1 MVYALAGADTR
12 CQSGAGCQKISEVWF
27 YMKKAK
33 HSESLATGTRHLV
46 PALRFAFLTLTS
58 TGCILARPG
67 RANVDLPADLGGVSE
82 VTFPSQSGSALR
94 AWYAPGR
101 AGFGAVVLLHGV
113 GSNRTSMLGR
123 FRFLHARGYAVLAP
137 DFQAAGESPGE
148 HVTFGARE
156 SLDAAASV
164 KFLRDSAPD
173 ERLGVIGV
181 SMGGAAALVGPKP
194 LDVDAMVLESVYP
207 TFRDAVSDRL
217 KVWLGPVG
225 LLGPAIAPLLI
236 GVIGPEIGVDEDDLR
251 PIERIGSVREP
262 VLMLAGS
269 DDQYTPMEESLALF
283 DRIKAPKRFWE
294 VNGAGHVDLHD
305 FAPAEYERVV
315 GSFLAEQLWNQRKID
330 NR

>member
-1 MVYALAGADTR
+1 MPFNGQQPATGSQKNSDLWFHMKNSAAFRISGRWLLA
-12 CQSGAGCQKISEVWF
+12 AGCCSSF
-27 YMKKAK
+27 
-33 HSESLATGTRHLV
+33 
-46 PALRFAFLTLTS
+46 
-58 TGCILARPG
+58 TGCILARPS
-67 RANVDLPADLGGVSE
+67 RANVDLPADVGGVSE
-82 VTFPSQSGSALR
+82 VSFASQSGSILR

-123 FRFLHARGYAVLAP
+123 LRFLHARGYAVLAP
-137 DFQAAGESPGE
+137 DFQAHGESPGE

-164 KFLRDSAPD
+164 QFLRNSAPN

-181 SMGGAAALVGPKP
+181 SMGGAAALVGPRP

-236 GVIGPEIGVDEDDLR
+236 GMVGPEIGVDADSLR
-251 PIERIGSVREP
+251 PIERISSVREP

-269 DDQYTPMEESLALF
+269 DDEYTPIEESLALY
-283 DRIKAPKRFWE
+283 DRIKSPKRFWE
-294 VNGAGHVDLHD
+294 VHGAGHVDLHD

-315 GSFLAEQLWNQRKID
+315 GSFLAEQLWNQRAIES
-330 NR
+330 R

>member
-1 MVYALAGADTR
+1 MLRFLHIKPRFRISRTWHLVSGICLILQGGCVLARPSRANVELP
-12 CQSGAGCQKISEVWF
+12 AGIVCISEV
-27 YMKKAK
+27 
-33 HSESLATGTRHLV
+33 S
-46 PALRFAFLTLTS
+46 
-58 TGCILARPG
+58 
-67 RANVDLPADLGGVSE
+67 
-82 VTFPSQSGSALR
+82 FPSHSGSTLR

-123 FRFLHARGYAVLAP
+123 LRFLHARGYAVLAP
-137 DFQAAGESPGE
+137 DFQASGESPGE
-148 HVTFGARE
+148 HVTFGVRE

-164 KFLRDSAPD
+164 RFLRDSAPS

-217 KVWLGPVG
+217 RVWLGPAGV
-225 LLGPAIAPLLI
+225 LGPAIAPFLI
-236 GVIGPEIGVDEDDLR
+236 GFVGPEIGVDADSLR
-251 PIERIGSVREP
+251 PIERIASVREP

-269 DDQYTPMEESLALF
+269 EDQYTPIEESLAIY

-294 VNGAGHVDLHD
+294 INGAGHVDLHD

-315 GSFLAEQLWNQRKID
+315 GSFLAEQLWNQRTTS
-330 NR
+330 R

>member
-1 MVYALAGADTR
+1 MRKREAFRIALA
-12 CQSGAGCQKISEVWF
+12 AGRWF
-27 YMKKAK
+27 
-33 HSESLATGTRHLV
+33 LAAAPL
-46 PALRFAFLTLTS
+46 
-58 TGCILARPG
+58 TGCVLARPA
-67 RANVDLPADLGGVSE
+67 RANVDLPADVGGVSE
-82 VTFPSQSGSALR
+82 VSFPSQTGRALR

-123 FRFLHARGYAVLAP
+123 LRFLQARGYAVLAP
-137 DFQAAGESPGE
+137 DFQAHGESPGE

-156 SLDAAASV
+156 SLDAAAAV
-164 KFLRDSAPD
+164 QFLRNSAPN

-225 LLGPAIAPLLI
+225 LLGPALAPLLI
-236 GVIGPEIGVDEDDLR
+236 GVVGPEIGVDADSLR
-251 PIERIGSVREP
+251 PIERIASVREP

-269 DDQYTPMEESLALF
+269 DDEYTPIEESLALF
-283 DRIKAPKRFWE
+283 ARIKSPKRFWE
-294 VNGAGHVDLHD
+294 VHGAGHVDLHD
-305 FAPAEYERVV
+305 FDPTDYERVV
-315 GSFLAEQLWNQRKID
+315 GSFLAEQLWSQRATAS
-330 NR
+330 R

>member
-1 MVYALAGADTR
+1 MKPHFR
-12 CQSGAGCQKISEVWF
+12 IS
-27 YMKKAK
+27 
-33 HSESLATGTRHLV
+33 GTRYLV
-46 PALRFAFLTLTS
+46 LGICLLLQAS
-58 TGCILARPG
+58 CVLARPS
-67 RANVDLPADLGGVSE
+67 RASVSLPTDVGGVSE
-82 VTFPSQSGSALR
+82 VSIPSQSGSTLR
-94 AWYAPGR
+94 AWYVPGR

-123 FRFLHARGYAVLAP
+123 LRFLHARGYAVLAP
-137 DFQAAGESPGE
+137 DFQAHGESPGE

-164 KFLRDSAPD
+164 KFLRDSAPN

-217 KVWLGPVG
+217 KVWLGPAG

-236 GVIGPEIGVDEDDLR
+236 GLVGPEIGVDGDSLR
-251 PIERIGSVREP
+251 PIERISSVREP

-269 DDQYTPMEESLALF
+269 EDLYTPIEESLAIY
-283 DRIKAPKRFWE
+283 DRITAPKRFWE

-315 GSFLAEQLWNQRKID
+315 GSFLAEQLWHHRAD
-330 NR
+330 SR